1 MKYGYIRVSSK
12 SQQQNTSLTQ
22 HRADVIAAGAEMVV
36 EEVFSGGT
44 VAGQAF
50 DWVQHTRPRQ
60 AYKIQN

>member
-1 MKYGYIRVSSK
+1 MKYGYIKVSSK

-36 EEVFSGGT
+36 EEVFSDGT

-50 DWVQHTRPRQ
+50 D
-60 AYKIQN
+60 